1 MDMYV
6 LSFFVQTPRGEKSDS
21 SPGSSTVTR
30 TDDEI
35 NEDLGGLDSELMSG
49 RDMTRQATLDL
60 CFRQERDGGLMVE
73 GQRFQDFT
81 IDRSPLTKEKLMNI
95 MHKKYVVLKT
105 VLTFVSPYTFCASHK
120 AWFTCHACPGI
131 DIDTIIYEQFWCQV

>member
-1 MDMYV
+1 M
-6 LSFFVQTPRGEKSDS
+6 QTPHTEEADTCL
-21 SPGSSTVTR
+21 SPSTVTR

-35 NEDLGGLDSELMSG
+35 NEDLDGLNSELVSA

-73 GQRFQDFT
+73 GQRFQDFA

-95 MHKKYVVLKT
+95 MHKK
-105 VLTFVSPYTFCASHK
+105 
-120 AWFTCHACPGI
+120 
-131 DIDTIIYEQFWCQV
+131 

>member
-1 MDMYV
+1 M
-6 LSFFVQTPRGEKSDS
+6 QTPHREVSDAS
-21 SPGSSTVTR
+21 LGSGTVTR

-35 NEDLGGLDSELMSG
+35 NEDLDGLNSELMSG

-81 IDRSPLTKEKLMNI
+81 VDRSPLTKEKLMNI
-95 MHKKYVVLKT
+95 MHKK
-105 VLTFVSPYTFCASHK
+105 
-120 AWFTCHACPGI
+120 
-131 DIDTIIYEQFWCQV
+131 

>member
-1 MDMYV
+1 
-6 LSFFVQTPRGEKSDS
+6 LQTPRREESDAS
-21 SPGSSTVTR
+21 LGSGTGTR

-35 NEDLGGLDSELMSG
+35 IEDLDGLNSELMSG

-81 IDRSPLTKEKLMNI
+81 VDRSPLTKEKLMNI
-95 MHKKYVVLKT
+95 MHK
-105 VLTFVSPYTFCASHK
+105 
-120 AWFTCHACPGI
+120 
-131 DIDTIIYEQFWCQV
+131 E

>member
-1 MDMYV
+1 MQTLHGERDTS
-6 LSFFVQTPRGEKSDS
+6 LSPS
-21 SPGSSTVTR
+21 SGTR

-35 NEDLGGLDSELMSG
+35 NEDLDGLNSELMSV
-49 RDMTRQATLDL
+49 RDMTRQATLEL

-95 MHKKYVVLKT
+95 MHKK
-105 VLTFVSPYTFCASHK
+105 
-120 AWFTCHACPGI
+120 
-131 DIDTIIYEQFWCQV
+131 